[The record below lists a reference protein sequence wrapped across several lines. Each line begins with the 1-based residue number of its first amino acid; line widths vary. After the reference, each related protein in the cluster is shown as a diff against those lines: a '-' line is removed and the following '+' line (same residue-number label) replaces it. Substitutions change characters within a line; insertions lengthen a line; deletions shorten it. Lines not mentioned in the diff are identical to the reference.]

1 MRRAPGS
8 GTARGLGA
16 FVYEPGAPDAAT
28 GAPMPDPDNA
38 RDWLGRRGLLGK
50 NRATRMALCAAHGLT
65 VLRGAEAP
73 PGGRTGVVVS
83 SNFSNADVVIR
94 DASRLYW
101 EGEAALSPVD
111 APTHSA
117 NIIGSSLAIRHEWR
131 GPNVS
136 VCSGRRAGAEALE
149 IASLLLAAGR
159 CDRVVVLGVDDA
171 VPAPFLAMDESDRP
185 LAAAVLLGRGRTPS
199 APSPEPRHDDDA
211 LLPRY
216 HGARHVLE
224 AALDA
229 ASSDLGD
236 RLPV

>member
-1 MRRAPGS
+1 MRRAPGP
-8 GTARGLGA
+8 GMARVLGV
-16 FVYEPGAPDAAT
+16 FVYEPGAPDTAT
-28 GAPMPDPDNA
+28 GALMPDPDNA

-65 VLRGAEAP
+65 LLRGAEAP
-73 PGGRTGVVVS
+73 PGDRTGVVVS
-83 SNFSNADVVIR
+83 SNFSNTDVVIR
-94 DASRLYW
+94 DANRLYR
-101 EGEAALSPVD
+101 EGEAALSPVE

-117 NIIGSSLAIRHEWR
+117 NIIGSSLAIRYKWR

-159 CDRVVVLGVDDA
+159 CDHVVVLGVDDA
-171 VPAPFLAMDESDRP
+171 VPVPFLAIDESDRP
-185 LAAAVLLGRGRTPS
+185 LAVAVLLGQGMTP
-199 APSPEPRHDDDA
+199 PVLTPEPLHDDA

-224 AALDA
+224 AALGA
-229 ASSDLGD
+229 ASSDHDD